1 VRVSEVT
8 RSEDRSG
15 EEGADLVAFNGY
27 PDLPE
32 EAPNPPRRH
41 HVAANVL
48 AAFVGISAM
57 LVAAALLPTDES
69 LVAILV
75 ALVPLVGGGLLT
87 LAAWDRFVEHRR
99 PSVGSGVKD
108 DRIDLLASRAAFVL
122 WLGILWSSPVLRP
135 GADRPD
141 LVWAIAISFAVL
153 LVLFAVFWLAAL
165 GIGRL
170 VQRRLGDRAATLTLV
185 FVLAFVGMTLVG
197 GLWPRLEE
205 GARIS
210 RGGQVWATVDGFD
223 LMCWGIPREPCE
235 RRARFLLAGSEAI
248 HPDESPT
255 MAEISASDG
264 DRVCTG
270 EPYGNRTCWRV
281 D

>member
-1 VRVSEVT
+1 M
-8 RSEDRSG
+8 
-15 EEGADLVAFNGY
+15 VAF
-27 PDLPE
+27 
-32 EAPNPPRRH
+32 
-41 HVAANVL
+41 
-48 AAFVGISAM
+48 
-57 LVAAALLPTDES
+57 
-69 LVAILV
+69 
-75 ALVPLVGGGLLT
+75 VPLVAGGLLT
-87 LAAWDRFVEHRR
+87 LAAWDRLVEHRR
-99 PSVGSGVKD
+99 PSVRSGVKD
-108 DRIDLLASRAAFVL
+108 DRIDVLASRAALLL
-122 WLGILWSSPVLRP
+122 WFGILWLSPRMRP
-135 GADRPD
+135 GPDPADLTWTLAFR
-141 LVWAIAISFAVL
+141 LGAALTVFI
-153 LVLFAVFWLAAL
+153 VFWLAVL

-170 VQRRLGDRAATLTLV
+170 VQRCLGDRAATVTLA

-210 RGGQVWATVDGFD
+210 RGGQVWTTVDGFD
-223 LMCWGIPREPCE
+223 LMCWSIPREPCE

-255 MAEISASDG
+255 MAEIGASDG